1 MRVQKLRPFW
11 RRRLATELK
20 RLRSD
25 LGWNAAKVY
34 EVSDVPQSTLSRV
47 ETAVGEIHVNTVKAL
62 LEGYGVTGERR
73 QQLLTLARETNKPG
87 WWHPYRDAI
96 PDWFRIYTDAE
107 SEASNLAIYDSMYVN
122 GLAQTEDYAR
132 SMYYAAWPEA
142 DPEVIERRVELR
154 MERQRCLAEGR
165 VKLQLVLEEWV
176 LQRPYGGP
184 EVLQRQIEHLIK
196 VAKLRSVSLQ
206 LMPVTAQ
213 IGAIGPFIMMDFPQP
228 TDPSLVYIESDTNAS
243 YLEEPQQVQYYS
255 RLYGRLRSAAL
266 SQKET
271 VARLTELAR
280 GVDDARGDT

>member
-1 MRVQKLRPFW
+1 MRVQKLRPFR

-20 RLRSD
+20 RLRAD
-25 LGWNAAKVY
+25 LGWNATQVHKAA
-34 EVSDVPQSTLSRV
+34 DVPQSTLSRI
-47 ETAVGEIHVNTVKAL
+47 ETAVGEVHVNTVKAL
-62 LEGYGVTGERR
+62 LEAYGVTGERR
-73 QQLLTLARETNKPG
+73 EQLLTLAREANKAG

-132 SMYYAAWPEA
+132 AMYLAAWPET
-142 DPEVIERRVELR
+142 DPDVIERRVEVR
-154 MERQRCLAEGR
+154 MERQKRLAEGK
-165 VKLQLVLEEWV
+165 VKFQLVLEEWV

-184 EVLQRQIEHLIK
+184 EVLQHQIEHLIK
-196 VAKLRSVSLQ
+196 LAKLRSVSLQ

-213 IGAIGPFIMMDFPQP
+213 IGAIGPFTVMDFPEP
-228 TDPSLVYIESDTNAS
+228 TDPSLVYIESDTGS
-243 YLEEPQQVQYYS
+243 CYLEEPHQVQYYS

-280 GVDDARGDT
+280 GVDDARGRT

>member
-20 RLRSD
+20 QLRAD

-132 SMYYAAWPEA
+132 AVHLAARPED
-142 DPEVIERRVELR
+142 DPAAIDRYVSLR
-154 MERQRCLAEGR
+154 MERQKRLAEGQ

-184 EVLQRQIEHLIK
+184 EVMKDQIEHLLK

-206 LMPVTAQ
+206 LLPVSAQ
-213 IGAIGPFIMMDFPQP
+213 TGVAGPFTIMDFPEP
-228 TDPSLVYIESDTNAS
+228 TDPSLVYIESDTGAC
-243 YLEEPQQVQYYS
+243 YLEEPQQVQYYA
-255 RLYGRLRSAAL
+255 RQHGRLRSAAL

-271 VARLTELAR
+271 VARLTELAQGASDVPGR
-280 GVDDARGDT
+280 T